1 MKPKAIVNLMDDL
14 LNIKSE
20 KNMSRIFTK
29 MNILLDQMPA
39 KRHQVV
45 TLLKEGKSQ
54 NPNYELALEYAKT
67 RKAFG
72 KTISDHQAIQF
83 KLADMATEIE
93 AARLLCLKAAWL
105 KDKHEDYTKAEEF
118 VSQLENKELNEE
130 EEKLL
135 LILSELMGY
144 YDEKYIIPKYKLTPQ
159 ELIQYLLEE
168 KGFSQ
173 IQLADYLG
181 VQQPNINAIL
191 KGTRDLSKD
200 LMKKIHEKFKIPYDS
215 MF

>member
-1 MKPKAIVNLMDDL
+1 MYLRGFEIKPI
-14 LNIKSE
+14 
-20 KNMSRIFTK
+20 
-29 MNILLDQMPA
+29 
-39 KRHQVV
+39 H
-45 TLLKEGKSQ
+45 
-54 NPNYELALEYAKT
+54 
-67 RKAFG
+67 
-72 KTISDHQAIQF
+72 SD
-83 KLADMATEIE
+83 
-93 AARLLCLKAAWL
+93 
-105 KDKHEDYTKAEEF
+105 EDYTKAEEF

-130 EEKLL
+130 EKKLL